1 MQIQVDAKSD
11 SQVLITL
18 RLTFFSPQTLLF
30 FSFVGR
36 TSSLAVKVAL
46 VECTSG
52 SILSA

>member
-1 MQIQVDAKSD
+1 MQIQVDAKFD

-18 RLTFFSPQTLLF
+18 HLTFFPTDITVF

-52 SILSA
+52 SILSV

>member
-1 MQIQVDAKSD
+1 MQIQVDAKFD

-18 RLTFFSPQTLLF
+18 HLTFFPTDITVF

-36 TSSLAVKVAL
+36 TSLAVKVAL

-52 SILSA
+52 SILSV